1 MGYMTDPKHLTACCL
16 VNPRVGH
23 EQEYTFAPAE
33 KRRKVMIVGSGPAG
47 LYAAYA
53 ASARGHEVS
62 VYEEQDKLG
71 GQFRIAALPP
81 AKSLLT
87 GPLRFWIQEGKKQG
101 VRYLT
106 NTAVTKE
113 LVEQEHP
120 DVVILATG
128 ARQTK
133 TAIEGIDG
141 KNVFMANDVLEGRAV
156 VGRNVLIAGAGL
168 VGLETA
174 DFLRERAGRK
184 STLIDMVPAI
194 NYGVLGVGTHL
205 KARLDAN
212 DTRYILNA
220 SIIRFT
226 EHGVVYRQGE
236 SEKTV
241 EGFDSIII
249 AMGSRSY
256 NPLEA
261 ELKDLD
267 CEVYVIGDA
276 SQAGQANKATE
287 EAAAVAFRI

>member
-1 MGYMTDPKHLTACCL
+1 MSSSSLPAPGRPSPRSKASTAKMS
-16 VNPRVGH
+16 
-23 EQEYTFAPAE
+23 Y
-33 KRRKVMIVGSGPAG
+33 
-47 LYAAYA
+47 
-53 ASARGHEVS
+53 
-62 VYEEQDKLG
+62 
-71 GQFRIAALPP
+71 
-81 AKSLLT
+81 
-87 GPLRFWIQEGKKQG
+87 
-101 VRYLT
+101 
-106 NTAVTKE
+106 
-113 LVEQEHP
+113 
-120 DVVILATG
+120 
-128 ARQTK
+128 
-133 TAIEGIDG
+133 
-141 KNVFMANDVLEGRAV
+141 MANDVLEGRAV

-184 STLIDMVPAI
+184 STLIDMIPAI

-267 CEVYVIGDA
+267 CEVYVIGMLRKPVRPTKRPKRLPPWHSA
-276 SQAGQANKATE
+276 SDRKKRFHCFEISFFMLIAALSCVSAYKKPYVFIFLSAICHREQAMTCLS
-287 EAAAVAFRI
+287 